1 MSLAHPMSEESDLAG
16 LVGGRRVIV
25 ASNRGPVEF
34 KKAPNGRLVSKRGSG
49 GVVTALADLAR
60 EVPLTWIAAAMTDG
74 DRIAFPEGSATTREM
89 RLGREAV
96 TVRYVAV
103 PAEAYHL
110 HYDEISNQYLWFLQH
125 FLWNPAES
133 PTFTEEQHH
142 AWDHGYRVV
151 NQAIA
156 DAVVDEARRVGNDT
170 DGAESL
176 ILLQDYHLYLA
187 AGFIRQRLPNATIQ
201 QFIHIPWPS
210 VRYWQLLPDA
220 MLRALFEGL
229 AANDVIGFQTERDA
243 RSYLEC
249 VRVVLP
255 DARVDLDAGRVVRRR
270 RRQIAR
276 AYPITV
282 DAEDVRK
289 TLASAAARAATNEL
303 AAQIADDMR
312 VIVRVDR
319 LEPTKNI
326 QRGLL
331 AYQELIRAHPELRG
345 TVRHLLFLVPSREN
359 VPSYRKY
366 AREVRRLIGRINREY
381 GSKGWRPIVA
391 YFDNNRARALV
402 ALRRADVVLVNP
414 IFDGMNLVIKEA
426 AFASERDAVLIL
438 SRTAG
443 AYVQLAEAVLPVSPL
458 DVAETADQLYEALTI
473 SESDR
478 HRLAG
483 RARSIVQSDTLV
495 DWITNQV
502 RDAASVRPSPAST
515 RRIGV
520 TLSRAG

>member
-1 MSLAHPMSEESDLAG
+1 MTDPRAQSEDTDLAT
-16 LVGGRRVIV
+16 LTEGRRLII

-34 KKAPNGRLVSKRGSG
+34 RRAPNGHLVKKNGSG
-49 GVVTALADLAR
+49 GVVTALAALAR
-60 EVPLTWIAAAMTDG
+60 KLPLTWVAAAMTEG
-74 DRIAFPEGSATTREM
+74 DRLAFPEGSATTRDV
-89 RLGREAV
+89 RIGRDAV

-103 PAEAYHL
+103 PDDVYHL

-125 FLWNPAES
+125 YLWNPTEW
-133 PTFTEEQHH
+133 PTFTDSQHD
-142 AWDHGYRVV
+142 AWDRGYRTV

-156 DAVVDEARRVGNDT
+156 DAVIDEARREGGDV

-187 AGFIRQRLPNATIQ
+187 AGFIRQRLANATIQ

-210 VRYWQLLPDA
+210 VRYWQLLPDG
-220 MLRALFEGL
+220 MLRAIFEGL

-243 RSYLEC
+243 RSFLEC

-255 DARVDLDAGRVVRRR
+255 EARVDLDAGRFVRRR
-270 RRQIAR
+270 RRVIAH

-289 TLASAAARAATNEL
+289 TLASAPARVAANEL
-303 AAQIADDMR
+303 APQVAEEMR

-326 QRGLL
+326 ERGLL
-331 AYQELIRAHPELRG
+331 AYEELLRTHPDLRG
-345 TVRHLLFLVPSREN
+345 TLRHLVFLVPSRED
-359 VPSYRKY
+359 VPAYRKY
-366 AREVRRLIGRINREY
+366 ARKVRRLIGHINREY
-381 GSKGWRPIVA
+381 GSKGWKPIIA
-391 YFDNNRARALV
+391 YVDNNRARALV

-426 AFASERDAVLIL
+426 ALASERDAVLIL

-443 AYVQLAEAVLPVSPL
+443 AYYQLAEAVLPISPL
-458 DVAETADQLYEALTI
+458 DVAETADQIYEALTL
-473 SESDR
+473 SEHDR
-478 HRLAG
+478 HRRAELARG
-483 RARSIVQSDTLV
+483 IVQSDTLT
-495 DWITNQV
+495 DWITNQL
-502 RDAASVRPSPAST
+502 RDAASMRPGRVNRSRPKE
-515 RRIGV
+515 
-520 TLSRAG
+520 TLRAAG

>member
-1 MSLAHPMSEESDLAG
+1 MTDPHAQSDETDLMA
-16 LVGGRRVIV
+16 LIEGRRLII

-34 KKAPNGRLVSKRGSG
+34 RRAPNGRLVKKSGSG
-49 GVVTALADLAR
+49 GVVTALSALAR
-60 EVPLTWIAAAMTDG
+60 DLPLTWVATAMTEG
-74 DRIAFPEGSATTREM
+74 DRLAFPAGGATTREA
-89 RLGREAV
+89 RIGRDVV
-96 TVRYVAV
+96 TIRYVAV
-103 PAEAYHL
+103 PDDVYHL

-125 FLWNPAES
+125 YLWNPAES
-133 PTFTEEQHH
+133 PTFTEKQHE
-142 AWDHGYRVV
+142 AWDRGYRAV

-156 DAVVDEARRVGNDT
+156 DAVIEEARRGGGDA
-170 DGAESL
+170 DGADSL

-187 AGFIRQRLPNATIQ
+187 AGFIRQRVSNATIQ

-210 VRYWQLLPDA
+210 VRYWQLLPDG
-220 MLRALFEGL
+220 MLRAIFEGL

-243 RSYLEC
+243 RSFLEC

-255 DARVDLDAGRVVRRR
+255 DARVDLDAGRFVRRR
-270 RRQIAR
+270 RRLLVR

-289 TLASAAARAATNEL
+289 TLTSAPARVAENEL
-303 AAQIADDMR
+303 APQIAEGMR

-331 AYQELIRAHPELRG
+331 AYQELLRTHPDLRG
-345 TVRHLLFLVPSREN
+345 ALRHLVFLVPSRED
-359 VPSYRKY
+359 VPAYRRY

-381 GSKGWRPIVA
+381 GSKGWKPIVA
-391 YFDNNRARALV
+391 YVDNNRARALV

-426 AFASERDAVLIL
+426 AIASERDAVLIL

-443 AYVQLAEAVLPVSPL
+443 AYHQLAEAVLPISPL
-458 DVAETADQLYEALTI
+458 DVAETAEHLYEALTL
-473 SESDR
+473 SENERRRRAD
-478 HRLAG
+478 L
-483 RARSIVQSDTLV
+483 ARSIVQGDTLT
-495 DWITNQV
+495 DWIANQL
-502 RDAASVRPSPAST
+502 RDAASVRQGQVGRGRPKSEL
-515 RRIGV
+515 RRVG
-520 TLSRAG
+520 